1 MLILFDAFLK
11 LLYSFVH
18 VSQEDILNRI
28 SQRLDYDSRNS
39 QPNPVASLTLSIT
52 GNHILHFMWYLT
64 GIRMQN
70 RMAFG
75 IGRNCES
82 WDEIRHLYSFAK
94 KLALKIS
101 SSEQYFKRARRLS
114 DSFVF
119 WSPRVNSQTA
129 DEVCRMSPSKWA
141 FSLSPRGLTICCESG
156 RPFRFYWITLRNWTT
171 VDQG

>member
-18 VSQEDILNRI
+18 VSQEDILDRI

-101 SSEQYFKRARRLS
+101 SSEQYFKRARRIRLCFDLLES
-114 DSFVF
+114 IARQQTRFAECHQVNELFHYHLGALQSAANREDRFDFIELHFVIE
-119 WSPRVNSQTA
+119 Q
-129 DEVCRMSPSKWA
+129 
-141 FSLSPRGLTICCESG
+141 L
-156 RPFRFYWITLRNWTT
+156 WIKAR
-171 VDQG
+171 